1 MKTLCIILGSISLA
15 LGILGIFLPLLP
27 TTPFL
32 LLTAALYFKGSP
44 RLYNWLLNHRHFG
57 PYIRNFRENKAIP
70 LRAKVISL
78 VLMWGTMLY
87 CIFFLIPLLWVKILL
102 GLIDSVKE
110 LLDLVQEASSD
121 IARPTVAVLN
131 DYPLSGL
138 KVDDGFSITTINAY
152 LSLLEDIEPKID
164 HIVTAMNQVDLP
176 MGLNSMIADYSV
188 QIASMTG
195 SYDNLKLY
203 KG

>member
-1 MKTLCIILGSISLA
+1 MPNLSGGKTPAGGRICLLRHGRAFRSARPATVRPAAFGSVRGLRYLCRMKTLYIVLGSISLA

-70 LRAKVISL
+70 LRAKIISL

-87 CIFFLIPLLWVKILL
+87 CIFFLIPFIWVKILL
-102 GLIDSVKE
+102 GLIAAGVTYH
-110 LLDLVQEASSD
+110 
-121 IARPTVAVLN
+121 I
-131 DYPLSGL
+131 LSFKTL
-138 KVDDGFSITTINAY
+138 K
-152 LSLLEDIEPKID
+152 
-164 HIVTAMNQVDLP
+164 
-176 MGLNSMIADYSV
+176 
-188 QIASMTG
+188 
-195 SYDNLKLY
+195 
-203 KG
+203 